1 MKDKVF
7 KAENNEWHHGFQM
20 TFANGCTISVVF
32 GKGTYS
38 DQGQTTAEVAA
49 WNAIGDWMTWNDGH
63 WTVYPD
69 GENDVMTH
77 KTPDEVAM
85 LISELVKLK

>member
-20 TFANGCTISVVF
+20 TFENGCTISVVF
-32 GKGTYS
+32 GKGTYN

-49 WNAIGDWMTWNDGH
+49 WNAIGDWMTWEEVY
-63 WTVYPD
+63 WKVYPS
-69 GENDVMTH
+69 GESEVMARQ
-77 KTPDEVAM
+77 TPDQVAM